1 MIAKPIFL
9 ESAAPHSFPTM
20 SDADGKKFEAPDGKT
35 FESQRKLNKYL
46 YATYYSLKDKEGENV
61 LRKPGEING

>member
-1 MIAKPIFL
+1 
-9 ESAAPHSFPTM
+9 M
-20 SDADGKKFEAPDGKT
+20 SDPAAVTFTSPDGKT

>member
-1 MIAKPIFL
+1 
-9 ESAAPHSFPTM
+9 M